1 MVTKRPLI
9 VVNFKTYIQGTGA
22 KASALVKSLEQ
33 ISHNHNMELAVV
45 VQSSDIYRISKTI
58 GSTTDVFAQH
68 IDLISPGA
76 NTGYILPEAVV
87 DSGAGGVL
95 INHAEHKLSIDII
108 EKTVKRAKKLKLTT
122 IICVADAAQAKA
134 VAVFRPDYVAF
145 EPPELIGGDVS
156 VSSAKPEMITDCLKK
171 IKLMSS
177 TTELLVGAGVKTRKD
192 LEQSIR
198 LGASGVLV
206 ASGIVCA
213 KNPAEVLMSWI
224 VEHA

>member
-9 VVNFKTYIQGTGA
+9 VVNFKTYTQGTGA
-22 KASALVKSLEQ
+22 KASALVKSLENV
-33 ISHNHNMELAVV
+33 SLHHKMDLVVAV
-45 VQSSDIYRISKTI
+45 QATDIYRIAKTI

-68 IDLISPGA
+68 MDLISPGA
-76 NTGYILPEAVV
+76 NTGYILPESVV
-87 DSGAGGVL
+87 DAGAGGVL
-95 INHAEHKLSIDII
+95 INHAEHKISIDLI
-108 EKTVKRAKKLKLTT
+108 EKTIKRAKKLKLKT
-122 IICVADAAQAKA
+122 IVCVADAVQAKA
-134 VAVFRPDYVAF
+134 IAVFEPDYIAF

-156 VSSAKPEMITDCLKK
+156 VSSAKPEMITECLKK
-171 IKLMSS
+171 IKLMSPL
-177 TTELLVGAGVKTRKD
+177 TELLVGAGVKTRKD